1 MKISV
6 SYQKSPCQRQRP
18 YLGIHKNDLDRKDP
32 YIVMFIDRD
41 YGFLVKS
48 NYDNDLG
55 HDSDEITFKAGEWD
69 ENEFEMYTGE
79 VTLSN

>member
-1 MKISV
+1 
-6 SYQKSPCQRQRP
+6 
-18 YLGIHKNDLDRKDP
+18 
-32 YIVMFIDRD
+32 MFIDRD
-41 YGFLVKS
+41 YGFIVKS